1 MSPLCRTS
9 THPRFQSSLAYFVSS
24 PSAPS
29 PSPHAPGCFSIILCF
44 LLPPDSLRVL
54 QWNAGCLRARNTELL
69 HFISF
74 YSLNLICNLNS
85 FSSFRIPGFSALR
98 SDWAHSRSDLVLLM
112 PCTIAAAST
121 FSSNKVFSFCALS
134 TSSLFLLDTN
144 SDYVR
149 VNTSLNNLPRSHSF
163 LVHSPQSCFLLLP
176 REALLAFFSSPPWNL
191 PFFAVESTLSS
202 PRFRFDFLYLAKVRL
217 SLTLT
222 LSHFTIWCSGQTTVR
237 FPFRNSGS
245 GIPANCSLCGTEATL
260 SLSAGPVYSSF
271 SAEAC
276 AILQTLCWSWH
287 HQQVCHQLA
296 KL

>member
-1 MSPLCRTS
+1 MLHLLQMGPLKVLNSPFLDSKLLKTLTPGAVPLLLVEIPHLPTLRLRPQTPLACIPPLFNMSPLCHTS

-112 PCTIAAAST
+112 PCTIVAAST
-121 FSSNKVFSFCALS
+121 FSSNKVLSFCALS

-163 LVHSPQSCFLLLP
+163 LVHSPTHASFYFLGRLFLLSFPHHLGIC
-176 REALLAFFSSPPWNL
+176 LSSLWSPPFPL
-191 PFFAVESTLSS
+191 HVSDLIFSIS
-202 PRFRFDFLYLAKVRL
+202 PR
-217 SLTLT
+217 
-222 LSHFTIWCSGQTTVR
+222 C
-237 FPFRNSGS
+237 GS
-245 GIPANCSLCGTEATL
+245 RSP
-260 SLSAGPVYSSF
+260 
-271 SAEAC
+271 
-276 AILQTLCWSWH
+276 
-287 HQQVCHQLA
+287 
-296 KL
+296 